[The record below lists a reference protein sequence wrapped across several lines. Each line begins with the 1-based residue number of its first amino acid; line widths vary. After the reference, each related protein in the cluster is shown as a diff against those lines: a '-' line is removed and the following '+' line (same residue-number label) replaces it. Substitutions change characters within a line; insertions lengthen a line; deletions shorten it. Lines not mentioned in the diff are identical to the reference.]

1 MIAPS
6 GRKALGTSGGRAVT
20 ESRKRVTIPIRVE
33 TTAQL
38 PPDQRAAVLDSVQKH
53 RSLEGAL
60 LPILH
65 GVQERLG
72 WVPPAA
78 VPLIAIELNISRA
91 EVHGVLTFYHYFR
104 QRPPGAHAIYLCR
117 AEACQAVGAADLAA
131 HAERVLGTKF
141 HERSADGRFGLE
153 PVYCLGNCA
162 MGPSLLIDRQLY
174 SRVTAERFDAIIQG
188 LSGGAGAPRSTAT
201 AVGDR

>member
-1 MIAPS
+1 
-6 GRKALGTSGGRAVT
+6 VT
-20 ESRKRVTIPIRVE
+20 ESRKRVTIPIRAE
-33 TTAQL
+33 TKAEL
-38 PPDQRAAVLDSVQKH
+38 PPDQRAAVLDAVQKH

-65 GVQERLG
+65 GVQDRLG

-78 VPLIAIELNISRA
+78 VALIALELNITRA

-104 QRPPGAHAIYLCR
+104 QRPAAAHTIYLCR
-117 AEACQAVGAADLAA
+117 AEACQALGANGLAA
-131 HAERVLGTKF
+131 HAERALGAPF
-141 HERSADGRFGLE
+141 HQCSADGRFGLE

-188 LSGGAGAPRSTAT
+188 LSGGVDVPRSTAT

>member
-1 MIAPS
+1 
-6 GRKALGTSGGRAVT
+6 VT
-20 ESRKRVTIPIRVE
+20 EGRKRVTIPIRAVPAVE
-33 TTAQL
+33 L

-53 RSLEGAL
+53 RGLEGAL

-65 GVQERLG
+65 AIQDRLG
-72 WVPPAA
+72 WIPPAA
-78 VPLIAIELNISRA
+78 LPLIAFELNITRA

-104 QRPPGAHAIYLCR
+104 QRPPGTHTIYLCR
-117 AEACQAVGAADLAA
+117 AEACQALGAHGLAA
-131 HAERVLGTKF
+131 HAEQVLGTKF
-141 HERSADGRFGLE
+141 HERSADGRFSLE

-174 SRVTAERFDAIIQG
+174 SRVTAERFDEIIDG
-188 LSGGAGAPRSTAT
+188 LSGEMAAGRSTAS